1 MEEMALEI
9 VPDKQA
15 DKAVQLALVA
25 EQNGFSNV
33 WITDHYNHHG
43 VWPILSAIALRTSN
57 ILLGPGVTNPYTM
70 NPCAI
75 SSSIATIQEMSQERA
90 ILGLG
95 AGDKSTLES
104 IGITRRRPVTAIR
117 EAVEII
123 RHLLSGE
130 RVTKEGSVFSTNNAG
145 LNLELKTIGD
155 GGIDIYVGAQGP
167 QMLKTASMIADGI
180 LLNASHPRDVEA
192 ARKIITAVLQEGN
205 RDSESLKFV
214 CYSSFCLLNEEE
226 QIPLETRV
234 VVAYIVAGSSERVL
248 ERHGIDVGKKKA
260 IKTNLQKG
268 DYASATKAVTG
279 DMIESFAVV
288 GSPDEC
294 ISRIRELA
302 KVGID
307 QFVVG
312 SPIGTKKQET
322 IGRIGEEIIP
332 QIT

>member
-155 GGIDIYVGAQGP
+155 GG
-167 QMLKTASMIADGI
+167 
-180 LLNASHPRDVEA
+180 
-192 ARKIITAVLQEGN
+192 
-205 RDSESLKFV
+205 
-214 CYSSFCLLNEEE
+214 
-226 QIPLETRV
+226 
-234 VVAYIVAGSSERVL
+234 
-248 ERHGIDVGKKKA
+248 
-260 IKTNLQKG
+260 
-268 DYASATKAVTG
+268 
-279 DMIESFAVV
+279 
-288 GSPDEC
+288 
-294 ISRIRELA
+294 
-302 KVGID
+302 
-307 QFVVG
+307 
-312 SPIGTKKQET
+312 
-322 IGRIGEEIIP
+322 
-332 QIT
+332 